1 MGTWGHDSF
10 ENDAA
15 LDTVDQIVESNSYG
29 SIEASFL
36 ECGRELSEQNFIEL
50 DLACAVIVGA
60 EVIAAL
66 RGAASKALPET
77 LSSWI
82 AENRPKDLDA
92 LSRKAAG
99 ALHLATSEDASE
111 LKNLWE
117 ESDPSEW
124 YNSIRELK
132 ERMGFD
138 QDLQK
143 LIENATKGKADDT

>member
-1 MGTWGHDSF
+1 MGAWGPDSF
-10 ENDAA
+10 ENDSA
-15 LDTVDQIVESNSYG
+15 LDTVNQIVESTSYG
-29 SIEASFL
+29 YIEAAFL
-36 ECGRELSEQNFIEL
+36 ECGREFSDHNFIEL

-66 RGAASKALPET
+66 RGAPSKTLPKL

-82 AENRPKDLDA
+82 AENRPKDLNA

-99 ALHLATSEDASE
+99 ALHLVTSEDVSE

-117 ESDPSEW
+117 ESNPSEW
-124 YNSIRELK
+124 YNSIRDLK

-138 QDLQK
+138 QDLKK
-143 LIENATKGKADDT
+143 LIEAATKGTE